1 MRKIESDNDEFE
13 ALIDNLSLAIQTSVQ
28 SFNPQKLGI
37 DPEDLVQEIRIKLW
51 KIFKS
56 DKKIQNYSSYIKRVI
71 NSIIID
77 QIRASR
83 RFEKIINLEKQR
95 NRQDQEIGNVTIRT
109 KKDVNLALNSLIESR
124 RKVVKWYSYGLN
136 IEEISMILNIDK
148 TKTKNL
154 LYRGLNDLKNN
165 LKSRGIKYED

>member
-1 MRKIESDNDEFE
+1 MNKIKSDKDEFG
-13 ALIDNLSLAIQTSVQ
+13 ALIEKLSLVIHTSVQ
-28 SFNPQKLGI
+28 SFHPQKLGI

-77 QIRASR
+77 QIRSSR
-83 RFEKIINLEKQR
+83 RYEKIIDLEKQR
-95 NRQDQEIGNVTIRT
+95 NPQDQGISNVPIRI
-109 KKDVNLALNSLIESR
+109 KKDVHLAINSLIESR
-124 RKVVKWYSYGLN
+124 RKVVRWFVFGLN
-136 IEEISMILNIDK
+136 INEISKILKIDE

-154 LYRGLNDLKNN
+154 LYRGLNDLKNI
-165 LKSRGIKYED
+165 LISKGIEYEN

>member
-1 MRKIESDNDEFE
+1 MKKIRSDEDEFE
-13 ALIDNLSLAIQTSVQ
+13 ILIEKLSLVIQASIQ
-28 SFNPQKLGI
+28 SFHPQKLGI
-37 DPEDLVQEIRIKLW
+37 DPKDLAQEIRIKLW

-83 RFEKIINLEKQR
+83 RYEKIIDLGKQR
-95 NRQDQEIGNVTIRT
+95 NLQDQGISNVPIRIR
-109 KKDVNLALNSLIESR
+109 KDVNLAFNSLIESR
-124 RKVVKWYSYGLN
+124 RKVVRWFSFGLDIN
-136 IEEISMILNIDK
+136 EISKILNIDE

-154 LYRGLNDLKNN
+154 LYRGLNDLRDI
-165 LKSRGIKYED
+165 LKSKGIEYED

>member
-1 MRKIESDNDEFE
+1 MKKSRSDKDEFE
-13 ALIDNLSLAIQTSVQ
+13 ALIKKLSLSIQISVQ

-37 DPEDLVQEIRIKLW
+37 DPEDLAQEIRIKLW

-83 RFEKIINLEKQR
+83 RYEKIIDLEKQR
-95 NRQDQEIGNVTIRT
+95 NLQDQGISNVSIRIR
-109 KKDVNLALNSLIESR
+109 KDVQLAFNSLIESR
-124 RKVVKWYSYGLN
+124 RKVVRWFLFGLN
-136 IEEISMILNIDK
+136 INEISKILKIDE

-154 LYRGLNDLKNN
+154 LYRGLNDLKNI
-165 LKSRGIKYED
+165 LKFKGIEYED

>member
-1 MRKIESDNDEFE
+1 MNKIRFDKDEFE
-13 ALIDNLSLAIQTSVQ
+13 VLIEKLSLVIQTSVQ

-37 DPEDLVQEIRIKLW
+37 DPEDLDQEVRIKLW

-77 QIRASR
+77 QIRATR
-83 RFEKIINLEKQR
+83 RYEKIIDLEKQR
-95 NRQDQEIGNVTIRT
+95 NLPDQRISNLPIRIRKNVHVAI
-109 KKDVNLALNSLIESR
+109 NSLIESR
-124 RKVVKWYSYGLN
+124 RKVVRWFLFGLDIN
-136 IEEISMILNIDK
+136 EISKILKMDE

-154 LYRGLNDLKNN
+154 LYRGLNDLKSI
-165 LKSRGIKYED
+165 LRSKGVEYED

>member
-1 MRKIESDNDEFE
+1 MKKIGSDKDEFE
-13 ALIDNLSLAIQTSVQ
+13 ALIEKLSLVIQTSVQ

-37 DPEDLVQEIRIKLW
+37 DPEDLAQEIRIKLW

-56 DKKIQNYSSYIKRVI
+56 DKIIQNYSSYIKRVI

-83 RFEKIINLEKQR
+83 RYEKIIDLEKQR
-95 NRQDQEIGNVTIRT
+95 NLQDQEISNVPIRIR
-109 KKDVNLALNSLIESR
+109 KDVNLAFNSLIDSR
-124 RKVVKWYSYGLN
+124 RKVVRWFSYGLDIN
-136 IEEISMILNIDK
+136 EISKILNIDE

-154 LYRGLNDLKNN
+154 LYRGLNDLKNI
-165 LKSRGIKYED
+165 LISKGG

>member
-1 MRKIESDNDEFE
+1 MKKIRSDKDEFE
-13 ALIDNLSLAIQTSVQ
+13 VLIEKLSLVIQASIQ

-37 DPEDLVQEIRIKLW
+37 DPKDLAQEIRIKLW

-83 RFEKIINLEKQR
+83 RYEKIIDLGKQR
-95 NRQDQEIGNVTIRT
+95 NLQDQGISNAPIRIRE
-109 KKDVNLALNSLIESR
+109 DVNLAFNSLIESR
-124 RKVVKWYSYGLN
+124 RKVVRWFSFGLDIN
-136 IEEISMILNIDK
+136 EISKILNIDE

-154 LYRGLNDLKNN
+154 LYRGLNDLKNI
-165 LKSRGIKYED
+165 LKSKGIEYED

>member
-1 MRKIESDNDEFE
+1 MKKRRSDEDEFE
-13 ALIDNLSLAIQTSVQ
+13 ALIKNLSLSIQISVQ

-51 KIFKS
+51 KILKS
-56 DKKIQNYSSYIKRVI
+56 DKKIQNYSSYIRRVI

-83 RFEKIINLEKQR
+83 RYEKIIDLEKRR
-95 NRQDQEIGNVTIRT
+95 NLQDHGISNVSFRIR
-109 KKDVNLALNSLIESR
+109 KDVQLAFNSLIESR
-124 RKVVKWYSYGLN
+124 RKVVRWFLFGLDIN
-136 IEEISMILNIDK
+136 EISKILKIDE

-154 LYRGLNDLKNN
+154 LYRGLNDLKNI
-165 LKSRGIKYED
+165 LKFKGIEYED

>member
-1 MRKIESDNDEFE
+1 MKKIRSDEDEFGV
-13 ALIDNLSLAIQTSVQ
+13 LIEKLSLVIHTSVQ
-28 SFNPQKLGI
+28 SFHPQKLGI

-77 QIRASR
+77 QIRSSR
-83 RFEKIINLEKQR
+83 RYEKIIDLEKHR
-95 NRQDQEIGNVTIRT
+95 NPQDQGISNVPIRI
-109 KKDVNLALNSLIESR
+109 KKDVNLAINSLIESR
-124 RKVVKWYSYGLN
+124 RKVVRWFVFGLN
-136 IEEISMILNIDK
+136 INEISVILKIDE

-154 LYRGLNDLKNN
+154 LYRGLNDLKNI
-165 LKSRGIKYED
+165 LISKGVEYED

>member
-77 QIRASR
+77 QIRVSR
-83 RFEKIINLEKQR
+83 RHEKIIDLEKQR
-95 NRQDQEIGNVTIRT
+95 NPQDRGIRNVPIRME
-109 KKDVNLALNSLIESR
+109 KDVNLAFNSLIESR
-124 RKVVKWYSYGLN
+124 RKVVRWYLYGLN
-136 IEEISMILNIDK
+136 IDEISMILNIDK

>member
-1 MRKIESDNDEFE
+1 MEKNRSDQDEFE
-13 ALIDNLSLAIQTSVQ
+13 ALIKKLSLSIRASVQ

-83 RFEKIINLEKQR
+83 RYEKIIDLEKQR
-95 NRQDQEIGNVTIRT
+95 NLQDQGFSDVPIRIR
-109 KKDVNLALNSLIESR
+109 KDVNLAFNSLIESR
-124 RKVVKWYSYGLN
+124 RKVVRWFSFGLDIN
-136 IEEISMILNIDK
+136 EISKILNIDE

-154 LYRGLNDLKNN
+154 LYRGLNDLRDI
-165 LKSRGIKYED
+165 LKSKGIEYED

>member
-1 MRKIESDNDEFE
+1 MNKIRSDKDEFE
-13 ALIDNLSLAIQTSVQ
+13 ALLEKLSLAIQTSVQ
-28 SFNPQKLGI
+28 SYHPQKLGI

-56 DKKIQNYSSYIKRVI
+56 DKKIHNYSSYIKRVI

-83 RFEKIINLEKQR
+83 RYEKIVDLEKRR
-95 NRQDQEIGNVTIRT
+95 NLQDHGIRNVPIRT
-109 KKDVNLALNSLIESR
+109 RKDVESAFNSLIESR
-124 RKVVKWYSYGLN
+124 RKVVRWSLFGLDIN
-136 IEEISMILNIDK
+136 EISKILKIDE

-154 LYRGLNDLKNN
+154 LYRGLNDLKNI
-165 LKSRGIKYED
+165 LESKGINYED

>member
-1 MRKIESDNDEFE
+1 MKKIRSDKEEFE
-13 ALIDNLSLAIQTSVQ
+13 ALIEKLSLVIQTSVR

-77 QIRASR
+77 QIRALR
-83 RFEKIINLEKQR
+83 RYEKIIDLEKQR
-95 NRQDQEIGNVTIRT
+95 NLQDQGISNLPIRIR
-109 KKDVNLALNSLIESR
+109 KDVNLAFNSLIESR
-124 RKVVKWYSYGLN
+124 RKVVRWFLFGLD
-136 IEEISMILNIDK
+136 ISEISKILKMDE

-154 LYRGLNDLKNN
+154 LYRGLNDLKNI
-165 LKSRGIKYED
+165 LRSKGVEYED

>member
-1 MRKIESDNDEFE
+1 MKKHRSDKDEFE
-13 ALIDNLSLAIQTSVQ
+13 ALIKKLSLSIQTSVQ

-83 RFEKIINLEKQR
+83 RYEKIIDLEKRR
-95 NRQDQEIGNVTIRT
+95 NLQDQGIRNVSIRIR
-109 KKDVNLALNSLIESR
+109 KDVQLAFNSLIESR
-124 RKVVKWYSYGLN
+124 REVVRWFLFGLDIN
-136 IEEISMILNIDK
+136 EISKILKIDE

-154 LYRGLNDLKNN
+154 LYRGLNDLKNI
-165 LKSRGIKYED
+165 LKFKGIEYED